1 MFPRPNFKIK
11 KKQFYYRGKN
21 YPLTEGPSAGIPAF
35 STDLILQH
43 EHIETKIKLMRGMCP
58 LREPEFDQ
66 LILPIM
72 RSAARHMHLLPAT
85 EAHHHREVMGLLK
98 HSLDTA
104 YRALIIAKS
113 KRWDDGL
120 SVQWQIAAI
129 LAGLLKDIGL
139 AYENLWVQR
148 SRDGSLWGCEE
159 PLADWLSDSAT
170 QSYHVSWKVG
180 RVAKHDQLK
189 QSLPLAEAII
199 SPQLQAFLAPVWNG
213 FCIAFDVQSSSN
225 RNALQKIIKQAN
237 WDSVTYSL
245 AASSEA
251 IPILG
256 SMPPPWFQY
265 LSIIK
270 QLVLSDV
277 LTVNRPDSVVFI
289 TEDFG
294 VMLDLFNISKL
305 SKEAVFPAQYSHQF
319 RKSKRVREAFSEMD
333 KLINWQKSCG
343 EEMYYWDVSLEL
355 ELDGESVIVNRKL
368 NRLSRVARNMFLVDM
383 PQIQKVK
390 LTC

>member
-1 MFPRPNFKIK
+1 MLTRPNFKIK
-11 KKQFYYRGKN
+11 KNQFYYRGKK
-21 YPLTEGPSAGIPAF
+21 YLLTDGPSAGIPAF
-35 STDLILQH
+35 PTDLILQH

-66 LILPIM
+66 LILPII
-72 RSAARHMHLLPAT
+72 RSAVRHMHLLPAT

-120 SVQWQIAAI
+120 SVEWQIAAI

-148 SRDGSLWGCEE
+148 SSDGSLWDCEE

-170 QSYHVSWKVG
+170 QSYHLCWKVG
-180 RVAKHDQLK
+180 RIAKHDQLK

-213 FCIAFDVQSSSN
+213 FCIAFDMQSSSN
-225 RNALQKIIKQAN
+225 RNTLQKIIKQAN

-256 SMPPPWFQY
+256 SMPPAWIQY

-270 QLVLSDV
+270 QLVLSDI

-289 TEDFG
+289 TEKLG
-294 VMLDLFNISKL
+294 VMLDLYNISKL
-305 SKEAVFPAQYSHQF
+305 SKEAVFPAQYSQQF
-319 RKSKRVREAFSEMD
+319 RSSTRVREAFSEMD

>member
-1 MFPRPNFKIK
+1 MFPRSNFKIK

-21 YPLTEGPSAGIPAF
+21 YPLTDSPFSGVPAF
-35 STDLILQH
+35 PTDLILQH
-43 EHIETKIKLMRGMCP
+43 EHIETKIKLIRGMCP
-58 LREPEFDQ
+58 LQEPEFDQ
-66 LILPIM
+66 LILPII
-72 RSAARHMHLLPAT
+72 RSAVRHMHLLPAT

-120 SVQWQIAAI
+120 SVEWQIAAI

-148 SRDGSLWGCEE
+148 SSDGSLWDCEE

-170 QSYHVSWKVG
+170 QSYHLCWKVG
-180 RVAKHDQLK
+180 RIAKHDQLK

-213 FCIAFDVQSSSN
+213 FCIVFDMQSSSN
-225 RNALQKIIKQAN
+225 RNTLQKIIKQAN

-256 SMPPPWFQY
+256 SMPPAWFQY

-270 QLVLSDV
+270 KLVLSGV
-277 LTVNRPDSVVFI
+277 LTVNRPDSVVFL
-289 TEDFG
+289 TEELG
-294 VMLDLFNISKL
+294 VMLDLYNISKL
-305 SKEAVFPAQYSHQF
+305 SKEAVFPPQYSQQF
-319 RKSKRVREAFSEMD
+319 RSSQRVREAFSEMD

-368 NRLSRVARNMFLVDM
+368 NRLNRVARNMFLVDM